1 MIERYLN
8 IAREVIDLSL
18 KQGAEQVSVSLANAT
33 SFQLEVRNQNIEA
46 LKEAG
51 SSGIHVTLAKNQKRS
66 TLSSNDFRL
75 ETLEPLIRS
84 TLEALPLMGEDPFYT
99 LPDPKLQGKAEIDLQ
114 FRDPNF
120 EKMASNEKINELM
133 LLEKEAL
140 SIDSRLQTEEISF
153 SDSISYM
160 VHGDS
165 NGFLEGCSKTLCS
178 QGVSMFAEDGGEE
191 TERSSQNL
199 NTGRKQSDGW
209 YSSSR
214 FRKDLESREDLARK
228 AGERTLRKLGSVKP
242 KSCEVPVVFSTE
254 MAQSFLGSLASA
266 MMGDNVFRK
275 HSFLKD
281 SLGETVANPE
291 IRLSDE
297 PLLPGKLGS
306 RHYDSEGVKAT
317 PLMLIDQ
324 GKLLSFMCSTY
335 SANKL
340 DRQSTGHA
348 GGISNLML
356 KPGNYSDEELVA
368 SIDNGLYLTGMSG
381 QGVNLTTGDYSRGA
395 QGLWIRKG
403 KLAEPVSEFTI
414 ASTFPEMLKGISMI
428 GSEVDER
435 STILTPAFRIDSMNI
450 SGS

>member
-99 LPDPKLQGKAEIDLQ
+99 LPDPKLQGNAEIDLQ

-120 EKMASNEKINELM
+120 EKMASTEKINELM

-191 TERSSQNL
+191 TE
-199 NTGRKQSDGW
+199 
-209 YSSSR
+209 
-214 FRKDLESREDLARK
+214 
-228 AGERTLRKLGSVKP
+228 
-242 KSCEVPVVFSTE
+242 
-254 MAQSFLGSLASA
+254 
-266 MMGDNVFRK
+266 
-275 HSFLKD
+275 
-281 SLGETVANPE
+281 
-291 IRLSDE
+291 
-297 PLLPGKLGS
+297 
-306 RHYDSEGVKAT
+306 
-317 PLMLIDQ
+317 
-324 GKLLSFMCSTY
+324 
-335 SANKL
+335 
-340 DRQSTGHA
+340 
-348 GGISNLML
+348 
-356 KPGNYSDEELVA
+356 
-368 SIDNGLYLTGMSG
+368 
-381 QGVNLTTGDYSRGA
+381 
-395 QGLWIRKG
+395 
-403 KLAEPVSEFTI
+403 
-414 ASTFPEMLKGISMI
+414 
-428 GSEVDER
+428 
-435 STILTPAFRIDSMNI
+435 
-450 SGS
+450 

>member
-1 MIERYLN
+1 MIESYLN

-178 QGVSMFAEDGGEE
+178 LGVSMFAEDGGEE
-191 TERSSQNL
+191 TEGSSQ
-199 NTGRKQSDGW
+199 
-209 YSSSR
+209 
-214 FRKDLESREDLARK
+214 
-228 AGERTLRKLGSVKP
+228 
-242 KSCEVPVVFSTE
+242 
-254 MAQSFLGSLASA
+254 SL
-266 MMGDNVFRK
+266 
-275 HSFLKD
+275 
-281 SLGETVANPE
+281 SL
-291 IRLSDE
+291 I
-297 PLLPGKLGS
+297 
-306 RHYDSEGVKAT
+306 H
-317 PLMLIDQ
+317 I
-324 GKLLSFMCSTY
+324 
-335 SANKL
+335 
-340 DRQSTGHA
+340 
-348 GGISNLML
+348 
-356 KPGNYSDEELVA
+356 
-368 SIDNGLYLTGMSG
+368 
-381 QGVNLTTGDYSRGA
+381 
-395 QGLWIRKG
+395 
-403 KLAEPVSEFTI
+403 
-414 ASTFPEMLKGISMI
+414 
-428 GSEVDER
+428 
-435 STILTPAFRIDSMNI
+435 
-450 SGS
+450 

>member
-120 EKMASNEKINELM
+120 EKMASTEKINELM

-191 TERSSQNL
+191 TEGSSQSL
-199 NTGRKQSDGW
+199 NTGRK
-209 YSSSR
+209 
-214 FRKDLESREDLARK
+214 
-228 AGERTLRKLGSVKP
+228 
-242 KSCEVPVVFSTE
+242 
-254 MAQSFLGSLASA
+254 
-266 MMGDNVFRK
+266 
-275 HSFLKD
+275 
-281 SLGETVANPE
+281 
-291 IRLSDE
+291 
-297 PLLPGKLGS
+297 
-306 RHYDSEGVKAT
+306 
-317 PLMLIDQ
+317 
-324 GKLLSFMCSTY
+324 
-335 SANKL
+335 
-340 DRQSTGHA
+340 
-348 GGISNLML
+348 
-356 KPGNYSDEELVA
+356 
-368 SIDNGLYLTGMSG
+368 
-381 QGVNLTTGDYSRGA
+381 
-395 QGLWIRKG
+395 
-403 KLAEPVSEFTI
+403 PVSYTH
-414 ASTFPEMLKGISMI
+414 
-428 GSEVDER
+428 
-435 STILTPAFRIDSMNI
+435 LTLPT
-450 SGS
+450 SG

>member
-178 QGVSMFAEDGGEE
+178 QGVSMFAEDGGEAVSY
-191 TERSSQNL
+191 THL
-199 NTGRKQSDGW
+199 T
-209 YSSSR
+209 
-214 FRKDLESREDLARK
+214 LPTK
-228 AGERTLRKLGSVKP
+228 A
-242 KSCEVPVVFSTE
+242 
-254 MAQSFLGSLASA
+254 
-266 MMGDNVFRK
+266 
-275 HSFLKD
+275 
-281 SLGETVANPE
+281 
-291 IRLSDE
+291 
-297 PLLPGKLGS
+297 
-306 RHYDSEGVKAT
+306 
-317 PLMLIDQ
+317 
-324 GKLLSFMCSTY
+324 
-335 SANKL
+335 
-340 DRQSTGHA
+340 
-348 GGISNLML
+348 
-356 KPGNYSDEELVA
+356 
-368 SIDNGLYLTGMSG
+368 
-381 QGVNLTTGDYSRGA
+381 
-395 QGLWIRKG
+395 
-403 KLAEPVSEFTI
+403 
-414 ASTFPEMLKGISMI
+414 
-428 GSEVDER
+428 
-435 STILTPAFRIDSMNI
+435 
-450 SGS
+450 

>member
-120 EKMASNEKINELM
+120 EKMASTEKINELM

-178 QGVSMFAEDGGEE
+178 LGVSMFAEDGGEE
-191 TERSSQNL
+191 DGHQPVEEEEEVA
-199 NTGRKQSDGW
+199 GRG
-209 YSSSR
+209 
-214 FRKDLESREDLARK
+214 ES
-228 AGERTLRKLGSVKP
+228 
-242 KSCEVPVVFSTE
+242 
-254 MAQSFLGSLASA
+254 
-266 MMGDNVFRK
+266 
-275 HSFLKD
+275 
-281 SLGETVANPE
+281 
-291 IRLSDE
+291 
-297 PLLPGKLGS
+297 
-306 RHYDSEGVKAT
+306 GVRGRA
-317 PLMLIDQ
+317 
-324 GKLLSFMCSTY
+324 
-335 SANKL
+335 
-340 DRQSTGHA
+340 
-348 GGISNLML
+348 
-356 KPGNYSDEELVA
+356 EL
-368 SIDNGLYLTGMSG
+368 
-381 QGVNLTTGDYSRGA
+381 
-395 QGLWIRKG
+395 
-403 KLAEPVSEFTI
+403 
-414 ASTFPEMLKGISMI
+414 
-428 GSEVDER
+428 
-435 STILTPAFRIDSMNI
+435 
-450 SGS
+450 

>member
-75 ETLEPLIRS
+75 ETLEPLIHS

-120 EKMASNEKINELM
+120 EKMASTEKINELM
-133 LLEKEAL
+133 LLEKDAL

-178 QGVSMFAEDGGEE
+178 LGVSMFAEDGGEE
-191 TERSSQNL
+191 T
-199 NTGRKQSDGW
+199 
-209 YSSSR
+209 
-214 FRKDLESREDLARK
+214 
-228 AGERTLRKLGSVKP
+228 
-242 KSCEVPVVFSTE
+242 
-254 MAQSFLGSLASA
+254 
-266 MMGDNVFRK
+266 
-275 HSFLKD
+275 D
-281 SLGETVANPE
+281 S
-291 IRLSDE
+291 
-297 PLLPGKLGS
+297 
-306 RHYDSEGVKAT
+306 
-317 PLMLIDQ
+317 
-324 GKLLSFMCSTY
+324 
-335 SANKL
+335 
-340 DRQSTGHA
+340 
-348 GGISNLML
+348 
-356 KPGNYSDEELVA
+356 
-368 SIDNGLYLTGMSG
+368 
-381 QGVNLTTGDYSRGA
+381 
-395 QGLWIRKG
+395 
-403 KLAEPVSEFTI
+403 
-414 ASTFPEMLKGISMI
+414 
-428 GSEVDER
+428 
-435 STILTPAFRIDSMNI
+435 
-450 SGS
+450 